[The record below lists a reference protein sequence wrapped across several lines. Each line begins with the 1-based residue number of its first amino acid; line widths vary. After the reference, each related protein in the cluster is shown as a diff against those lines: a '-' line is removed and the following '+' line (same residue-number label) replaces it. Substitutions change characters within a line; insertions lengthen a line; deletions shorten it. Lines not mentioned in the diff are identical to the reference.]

1 MCGRYWFD
9 DGRDDVALQGIIDQI
24 NRNPRSEAV
33 KTSGEVFPSDLV
45 PVVSSSRAMK
55 PSVFAMR
62 WGYLMPDG
70 KRIINARSETAGQKP
85 LFRDG
90 MLQRR
95 CAVPASRYFEWQ
107 RTGGKRTKYAVW
119 PEGGGLFYMAGLYRI
134 TDGQPEFCIL
144 TRTPADGI
152 AFIHDRMPV
161 ILPRDGVAD
170 WIDPRY
176 PGDALF
182 ERAVL
187 SVACRPER
195 AGEDLTEQLS
205 MEL

>member
-9 DGRDDVALQGIIDQI
+9 DGRDDIELQGIIDQV
-24 NRNPRSEAV
+24 NRSPAEGV
-33 KTSGEVFPSDLV
+33 KTSGEVLPSDLV
-45 PVVSSSRAMK
+45 PVLSSSRAMR
-55 PSVFAMR
+55 PNVFAMR
-62 WGYLMPDG
+62 WGYALPDG
-70 KRIINARSETAGQKP
+70 RRIINARSETADQKP

-107 RTGGKRTKYAVW
+107 RTGKSRAKYAIW
-119 PEGGGLFYMAGLYRI
+119 PEEGGLFYMAGLYRVM
-134 TDGQPEFCIL
+134 DGRPEFCIL
-144 TRTPADGI
+144 TRSPAEGI

-161 ILPRDGVAD
+161 ILPKDDIKA
-170 WIDPRY
+170 WIDPRSD
-176 PGDALF
+176 GKSLL

-187 SVACRPER
+187 SVACQAVDGPIP
-195 AGEDLTEQLS
+195 EQLA